1 MDSIMNLLTTLLI
14 ILIFAIVILLFVAWY
29 MSYKNKQSN
38 EEEKSA
44 GAGTIGGKTK
54 VAKEYTKKSI
64 FQFMQFDKIEDNMII
79 QDDSKKYLM
88 VVECEGI
95 NYDLMSQVEKTAV
108 EAGFVQFLN
117 TLRHPIQIYTQTRT
131 INISDSITN
140 YTDKIEE
147 TKKELEVKQATYS
160 RLLRTENYNEK
171 QAEALSRDIIRLKNL
186 YEYGNDVV
194 ENIQKT
200 SQNKNVLRKHY
211 YIVIPYYSAELA
223 GDLLDEEERK
233 SMIFSELYT
242 RAQSLIRTL
251 SACSVKSRVLNSNE
265 LVELLYIAYNRDESD
280 IYSVT
285 KAIRAGYNELY
296 STAPDVVDKK
306 MKALNEQIEKAAFEK
321 ANQKVIEAKTEKQ
334 KAFEQKQENQ
344 EDLIAQLAS
353 IIVEQNRGA
362 IGNDIADNAIEKIQE
377 EKQKRRG
384 RPKKQ
389 TSESTEEGGVG
400 ANEKEGRDRSTKTA

>member
-79 QDDSKKYLM
+79 KDNSKKYLM
-88 VVECEGI
+88 VEECEGI

-296 STAPDVVDKK
+296 ATAPDVLDKK
-306 MKALNEQIEKAAFEK
+306 MKALDERIEKEALNLAMETINVVREEKERKVKKKEKNFEELVKKMATDMLKENQKYVGKEITEK
-321 ANQKVIEAKTEKQ
+321 AIK
-334 KAFEQKQENQ
+334 
-344 EDLIAQLAS
+344 
-353 IIVEQNRGA
+353 
-362 IGNDIADNAIEKIQE
+362 KI
-377 EKQKRRG
+377 KG
-384 RPKKQ
+384 
-389 TSESTEEGGVG
+389 TEEGGED
-400 ANEKEGRDRSTKTA
+400 NE

>member
-1 MDSIMNLLTTLLI
+1 MDGIMNLLTTLLI
-14 ILIFAIVILLFVAWY
+14 ILIFAIVILLFIAWY
-29 MSYKNKQSN
+29 MSYKNKQNS
-38 EEEKSA
+38 EEEKTP
-44 GAGTIGGKTK
+44 GTGTTGGKTK
-54 VAKEYTKKSI
+54 IAKEYTKKSI

-131 INISDSITN
+131 INIADSIAN
-140 YTDKIEE
+140 YTSKLEE
-147 TKKELEVKQATYS
+147 TKKELDIKQATYT

-171 QAEALSRDIIRLKNL
+171 QAETLSRDIIRLKNL
-186 YEYGNDVV
+186 YEYGNDVID
-194 ENIQKT
+194 NIQKT

-280 IYSVT
+280 VYSVS

-296 STAPDVVDKK
+296 ATAPDVLDKK
-306 MKALNEQIEKAAFEK
+306 MKALDEKIEKEALNLAMETINVVREEKERKIKKKESNFEELVRKMATDMLKENQKYVGREVTEK
-321 ANQKVIEAKTEKQ
+321 AIK
-334 KAFEQKQENQ
+334 
-344 EDLIAQLAS
+344 
-353 IIVEQNRGA
+353 
-362 IGNDIADNAIEKIQE
+362 KI
-377 EKQKRRG
+377 KG
-384 RPKKQ
+384 
-389 TSESTEEGGVG
+389 TEEGGE
-400 ANEKEGRDRSTKTA
+400 AHE